1 MSLRLL
7 FCLLA
12 SSLSFGQTIDE
23 TVVPRKSEIFI
34 RLQRSLNTK
43 TAQTGDKFSS
53 VVEVPVT
60 VDDHI
65 VIPVGSYIIG
75 YVDKSKKPG
84 RLRGKAEM
92 TLRFDTVILP
102 SGVTRY
108 MRAAVQSADGYESAP
123 QNEDGEIRGSG
134 GQAGETISAA
144 VRGAI
149 TGAIIGTATGAYRGS
164 AGRGAGIGTALGAA
178 GAGLMALLK
187 KGQEVALPKGTSLTI
202 QLQDDLRFE
211 KPTSHRS
218 GKRLEGSDDP
228 S

>member
-60 VDDHI
+60 VDDRI

-84 RLRGKAEM
+84 RLRGKAEL

-108 MRAAVQSADGYESAP
+108 MRATVQSADGYESDP
-123 QNEDGEIRGSG
+123 KNEDGEIRGSG
-134 GQAGETISAA
+134 GQAGETVAAA

-164 AGRGAGIGTALGAA
+164 AGRGAVIGTGLGAA

-202 QLQDDLRFE
+202 QLLDDLSFE
-211 KPTSHRS
+211 KPTAHRS
-218 GKRLEGSDDP
+218 GKQLDGSDDP

>member
-7 FCLLA
+7 FCFLA
-12 SSLSFGQTIDE
+12 FSLSFGQTIDE

-53 VVEVPVT
+53 LVEVPVT
-60 VDDHI
+60 VDDRI

-75 YVDKSKKPG
+75 FVDKSKKPG
-84 RLRGKAEM
+84 RLRGKAKM

-102 SGVTRY
+102 TGVTRY
-108 MRAAVQSADGYESAP
+108 MRAAVQSVEGYESDP
-123 QNEDGEIRGSG
+123 QNEDGEIRGFGS
-134 GQAGETISAA
+134 QAGQTVSAA

-149 TGAIIGTATGAYRGS
+149 IGAVIGTATGTYRGG
-164 AGRGAGIGTALGAA
+164 AGRGAVIGTALGAA
-178 GAGLMALLK
+178 GSGLMALLK

-202 QLQDDLRFE
+202 QLQDDLCFE

-218 GKRLEGSDDP
+218 GKLLGGSGDF

>member
-7 FCLLA
+7 FCFLA
-12 SSLSFGQTIDE
+12 ASLSFGQTLDE

-60 VDDHI
+60 VDDRI

-75 YVDKSKKPG
+75 FVDKSKKPG

-92 TLRFDTVILP
+92 TLKFDTVILP

-108 MRAAVQSADGYESAP
+108 MRAAVQSAEGYESDP
-123 QNEDGEIRGSG
+123 ENEDGQIRGSG
-134 GQAGETISAA
+134 SQAGEIASAA

-149 TGAIIGTATGAYRGS
+149 TGAVIGTATGTYRGS
-164 AGRGAGIGTALGAA
+164 AGRGAAIGTGLGAA

-187 KGQEVALPKGTSLTI
+187 KGREVALPKGTSLTI
-202 QLQDDLRFE
+202 QLLDALSFE
-211 KPTSHRS
+211 KPTPHRT
-218 GKRLEGSDDP
+218 GKNLDGSDGP

>member
-7 FCLLA
+7 FCFLA

-34 RLQRSLNTK
+34 QLQRSLNTK

-53 VVEVPVT
+53 LVEVPVT
-60 VDDHI
+60 VDDRI

-75 YVDKSKKPG
+75 FVDKSKKPG
-84 RLRGKAEM
+84 RLRGKAKM

-102 SGVTRY
+102 TGVTRY
-108 MRAAVQSADGYESAP
+108 MRAAVQSVEGYESDP
-123 QNEDGEIRGSG
+123 QNEDGEIRGFGS
-134 GQAGETISAA
+134 QAGQTVSAA

-149 TGAIIGTATGAYRGS
+149 IGAVIGTATGTYRGA
-164 AGRGAGIGTALGAA
+164 AGRGAVIGTALGAA
-178 GAGLMALLK
+178 GSGLMALLK

-218 GKRLEGSDDP
+218 GKLLGGSGD
-228 S
+228 SS